1 MTEKIYE
8 KQSYLREL
16 TTVVTE
22 NTCEDGHIYV
32 KLKET
37 IFFPEEGG
45 QYSDTGVLVYGDKK
59 VNVIK
64 GELIG
69 NASESETDI
78 RYLVDSEIPVG
89 SEVRCELDW
98 NQRFSRMQNHS
109 GEHIVSGL
117 IHNLHGYNNIGFHLS
132 DDEPVTLTVDG
143 KLTAEQIRNL
153 EIKANEAIYEDL
165 PITDSYPVKSELSSI
180 DYRSKIDIAGQVRL
194 ITIGDPAAPLDICA
208 CCAPHV
214 LRTGSIGIIKIISSA
229 SVKGGTQLSI
239 LCGKRALEFTEKN
252 IDNLESVAKSFSTH
266 RDNVPDLVAN
276 LKAENRILKNRLS
289 EAAERSILSEIKDDG
304 PGCIFTDIEL
314 SPVSMKN
321 IFNELVLRKEG
332 YVGIF
337 SGNDENGYMYYAG
350 GRDLD
355 ARELAAAMRDKLSS
369 KGGGSAGM
377 IQGRT
382 SSSQD
387 EISGFW
393 VETCPIILA
402 RKGK

>member
-1 MTEKIYE
+1 MTEKVYE
-8 KQSYLREL
+8 RQSYLEEL
-16 TTVVTE
+16 ETTVTE
-22 NTCEDGHIYV
+22 STCEEGQFYV

-37 IFFPEEGG
+37 VLFPEEGG
-45 QYSDTGVLVYGDKK
+45 QYSDTGFLLYGDKK
-59 VNVIK
+59 VSVLK

-69 NASESETDI
+69 NASEGETDI
-78 RYLVDSEIPVG
+78 RYAVDSEIPAG
-89 SEVRCELDW
+89 SSVRCVLDW
-98 NQRFSRMQNHS
+98 KTRFSRMQNHS

-117 IHNLHGYNNIGFHLS
+117 IHNLYGYNNIGFHLS

-143 KLTAEQIRNL
+143 KLSAEQIREI

-165 PITDSYPVKSELSSI
+165 PITDSYPSKDELASM
-180 DYRSKIDIAGQVRL
+180 DYRSKIEIAGQVRL

-214 LRTGSIGIIKIISSA
+214 SGTGCIGIIKVISFA
-229 SVKGGTQLSI
+229 SVKGGTQVSI
-239 LCGKRALEFTEKN
+239 LCGARALEFIEKN
-252 IDNLESVAKSFSTH
+252 IDNLESIAKGFSTH
-266 RDNVPDLVAN
+266 RDNVPGIVESLREENRA
-276 LKAENRILKNRLS
+276 LKAKLS
-289 EAAERSILSEIKDDG
+289 EYAEKSILSGITEDG
-304 PGCIFTDIEL
+304 PGCIFTDMEL

-321 IFNELVLRKEG
+321 IFNELVARKTG

-337 SGNDENGYMYYAG
+337 AGNDQKGYMYYAG

-355 ARELAAAMRDKLSS
+355 ARELAKLMREKLSS

-387 EISGFW
+387 EIIKFW
-393 VETCPIILA
+393 ENYD
-402 RKGK
+402 

>member
-1 MTEKIYE
+1 MTKKIYE

-98 NQRFSRMQNHS
+98 DQRFSRMQNHS

-143 KLTAEQIRNL
+143 KLTAEQIRNI

-252 IDNLESVAKSFSTH
+252 IDNLESMAKNFSTH

-276 LKAENRILKNRLS
+276 LRDENRILKNRLS
-289 EAAERSILSEIKDDG
+289 EAVERSILSEINDDG

-321 IFNELVLRKEG
+321 IFNELVLRKKG

-355 ARELAAAMRDKLSS
+355 ARELAAAMRVKLSS